1 MSWTAKSEK
10 GLKAKLPGTRT
21 DSDPAA
27 SMATAAGLA
36 GVRKVV
42 VTWQLLQ
49 PTCENSG
56 WPRVIEIWSEK
67 SRGPGASAVMNAA
80 NRNTSSCTS
89 VRPPAHDPTAS
100 STCAHCVALRP
111 PPGLVPVWRGARSSQ
126 LAETGTPL
134 GADSTENAVIGV
146 PREQLCVVM
155 PISLT

>member
-1 MSWTAKSEK
+1 MLT
-10 GLKAKLPGTRT
+10 G
-21 DSDPAA
+21 
-27 SMATAAGLA
+27 AGLA
-36 GVRKVV
+36 GVRNVV

-67 SRGPGASAVMNAA
+67 SRGPGASAVMNVA

-89 VRPPAHDPTAS
+89 VRPPVHAPTAS
-100 STCAHCVALRP
+100 STWDHWVAVR

-126 LAETGTPL
+126 LAETGTPF
-134 GADSTENAVIGV
+134 GADSTAKALTVV
-146 PREQLCVVM
+146 PREQCCVEM